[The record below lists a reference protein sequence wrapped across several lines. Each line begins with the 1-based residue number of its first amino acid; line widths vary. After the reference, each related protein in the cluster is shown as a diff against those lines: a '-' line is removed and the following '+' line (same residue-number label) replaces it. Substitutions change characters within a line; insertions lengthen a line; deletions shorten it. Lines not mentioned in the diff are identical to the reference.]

1 MSYQSWKVQRIEPI
15 FKLQTPV
22 LFAHRGGVWE
32 TPESTIMG
40 FKHAL
45 ENARADVL
53 ELDVQL
59 TKDGEFIVWHGP
71 DLDNV
76 KIMGQSDRPVER
88 KKRKIH
94 HFKWRELEP
103 GKAWVADPEVKLL
116 DEKDIDLADVDMA
129 EDRCLLSLSD
139 FLKKFPDVP
148 LNIEMKKSFKR
159 KINESD
165 RRGLRDNIKAFSEIL
180 TRDGGKRP
188 IVVVSG
194 YDDFID
200 EFRRLNGSK
209 FSTGLSVQE
218 QLLLRIIDLDMTN
231 RSLETTYLELL
242 SSERIIEKVRRL
254 GGSTFVFLTAF
265 GPIRAIDNDEDEP
278 EKKQIFKILDRG
290 VDGIMTD
297 RPQRVRK
304 MIDEWIKNKEG

>member
-1 MSYQSWKVQRIEPI
+1 MSNQHQKDRRIEPI

-22 LFAHRGGVWE
+22 LFAHRGGAWE
-32 TPESTIMG
+32 APESTVMG

-45 ENARADVL
+45 ENAQADVL

-59 TKDGEFIVWHGP
+59 TEDGEFIVWHGP

-76 KIMGQSDRPVER
+76 KILEQSDRPAER

-116 DEKDIDLADVDMA
+116 DEKDIDLANVNMI

-148 LNIEMKKSFKR
+148 LNIEMKKTFKR

-165 RRGLRDNIKAFSEIL
+165 RRGLRDNIRAFSEIL
-180 TRDGGKRP
+180 ARDIGNRT

-200 EFRRLNGSK
+200 EFRDLNGSK
-209 FSTGLSVQE
+209 FSTGLSAQE

-231 RSLETTYLELL
+231 RALETTHVELL
-242 SSERIIEKVRRL
+242 SSKRTIEKVRRL

-265 GPIRAIDNDEDEP
+265 GPLKAIDKADDGP
-278 EKKQIFKILDRG
+278 EKEQIFKILDRG

-304 MIDEWIKNKEG
+304 LIDEWIKR

>member
-1 MSYQSWKVQRIEPI
+1 MSNQHQKDRRIEPI

-22 LFAHRGGVWE
+22 LFAHRGGAWE
-32 TPESTIMG
+32 APESTVMG

-45 ENARADVL
+45 ENAQADVL

-59 TKDGEFIVWHGP
+59 TEDGQFIVWHGP

-76 KIMGQSDRPVER
+76 KILEQSDRPVER
-88 KKRKIH
+88 RKRKIH

-116 DEKDIDLADVDMA
+116 DEKDIDLANVNMT

-148 LNIEMKKSFKR
+148 LNIEMKKTFKR

-165 RRGLRDNIKAFSEIL
+165 RRGLRDNIRAFSEIL
-180 TRDGGKRP
+180 ARDIGNRT

-200 EFRRLNGSK
+200 EFRDLNGSK
-209 FSTGLSVQE
+209 FSTGISAQE

-231 RSLETTYLELL
+231 RALETTHVELL
-242 SSERIIEKVRRL
+242 SSKRTIEKVRRL
-254 GGSTFVFLTAF
+254 GGSTFVFLTTF
-265 GPIRAIDNDEDEP
+265 GPLKAIDKADDGP
-278 EKKQIFKILDRG
+278 EKEQIFKILDRG

-304 MIDEWIKNKEG
+304 MIDEWIKR

>member
-1 MSYQSWKVQRIEPI
+1 MSNQHQKDRRIEPI

-32 TPESTIMG
+32 APESTVMG

-45 ENARADVL
+45 ENAQADVL

-59 TKDGEFIVWHGP
+59 TEDGEFIVWHGP

-76 KIMGQSDRPVER
+76 KILEQSDRPAER

-94 HFKWRELEP
+94 HFKWREIEP

-116 DEKDIDLADVDMA
+116 DEKDIDLANVNMI

-148 LNIEMKKSFKR
+148 LNIEMKKTFKR

-165 RRGLRDNIKAFSEIL
+165 RKGLRDNIRAFSEIL
-180 TRDGGKRP
+180 AGDIGNRT

-200 EFRRLNGSK
+200 EFRDLNGSK
-209 FSTGLSVQE
+209 FSTGLSAQE

-231 RSLETTYLELL
+231 RALETTHVELL
-242 SSERIIEKVRRL
+242 SSKRTIEKVRRL

-265 GPIRAIDNDEDEP
+265 GPLKAIDKFDDGP
-278 EKKQIFKILDRG
+278 EKEQIFKILDRG

-304 MIDEWIKNKEG
+304 LIDEWIKR